1 MHFELYLRNKK
12 NDENEIIR
20 FLNSSAKSFYNGSN
34 TYGDNSFDI
43 VLKSAFLSGITDLE
57 RTIRGT
63 FDCDLNFANV
73 DIATLNKMF
82 PCAAAMFNVSN
93 SRLIAS

>member
-20 FLNSSAKSFYNGSN
+20 FLNSSARSFYSGSN
-34 TYGDNSFDI
+34 TYGDKSFDI

-63 FDCDLNFANV
+63 FDCDLTKCFHV
-73 DIATLNKMF
+73 QRRCLMF
-82 PCAAAMFNVSN
+82 LTFTSYRV
-93 SRLIAS
+93 LVVF